1 MSPLGGTRGLSHGR
15 RYTRPKLIQSVI
27 LKVPSSYCNICTMGL
42 RVRTDKTNCKHM
54 FSYSVE
60 TIYHGCIKS
69 DMTIQLQQE
78 KQEMA
83 RLMNCR
89 RTTSTVVY
97 IGIAAHC
104 SERRVYT
111 HALVW
116 KWNSNKGANH
126 CLFTRTLQSPCAVSQ
141 QKVGPSLDR
150 NVASSSTTYR

>member
-1 MSPLGGTRGLSHGR
+1 VLSHGR

-42 RVRTDKTNCKHM
+42 RVRTDKTYCKHM

-97 IGIAAHC
+97 IGIDAHC
-104 SERRVYT
+104 SETYVHTCSRMEMEQQQRGKSLFVY
-111 HALVW
+111 
-116 KWNSNKGANH
+116 SY
-126 CLFTRTLQSPCAVSQ
+126 SPISMCSFATKSWSIT
-141 QKVGPSLDR
+141 GSER
-150 NVASSSTTYR
+150 C